1 MDNDG
6 LSALGITTIES
17 DTARWLNYDELVNQ
31 FAKKKIGKRNQI
43 KKLNYIFINYMT
55 IKLII
60 SRNIFHNLY
69 KESGIY

>member
-31 FAKKKIGKRNQI
+31 FAKKKIGNG
-43 KKLNYIFINYMT
+43 
-55 IKLII
+55 IKL
-60 SRNIFHNLY
+60 RN
-69 KESGIY
+69 